1 MTYLCAFNMDNK
13 KEHKAGFVNI
23 IGLPNVGKS
32 SLINNLIEA
41 NLSIV
46 NSKSQTTRQNIKG
59 FINHPDYQI
68 ILVDTPGFIEKPAYQ
83 LQENMN
89 FCIDLAFEESDIL
102 IFVVDKYFTYPAN
115 HPLIENINKSKAQK
129 ILVINKMDLYKIEEV
144 DRMTTHYKSILND
157 IDIVYTSALKDEGKE
172 AILSKVIELLPVSPP
187 FYDKEEW
194 TDRDTRFF
202 CSEIIRERIFSTYQ
216 KEIPYSC
223 EVVIEKFSEQEDNI
237 VIEAV
242 IYVERESQKS
252 IIIGHKAE
260 KLKKISIESKEQIA
274 KFLEK
279 KIHLYT
285 FVKVL
290 ENWRNKETILNR
302 LGYISKNKA

>member
-1 MTYLCAFNMDNK
+1 MTYLCAPIMSK
-13 KEHKAGFVNI
+13 VIEHKAGFVNI

-32 SLINNLIEA
+32 SLINSLIDA

-46 NSKSQTTRQNIKG
+46 NSKSQTTRQNIRG
-59 FINHPDYQI
+59 FINTPEYQI

-102 IFVVDKYFTYPAN
+102 IFVVDKYFVYTAD
-115 HPLIENINKSKAQK
+115 HPLIQNINKSKAHK
-129 ILVINKMDLYKIEEV
+129 ILVINKMDLYVIQEV
-144 DRMTTHYKSILND
+144 ERMTEHYKKILNN
-157 IDIVYTSALKDEGKE
+157 IDISYTSALKDEGREGLISK
-172 AILSKVIELLPVSPP
+172 ILEHLPVSPP
-187 FYDKEEW
+187 FFDKDEW

-202 CSEIIRERIFSTYQ
+202 CSEILREKIFSNYQ

-223 EVVIEKFSEQEDNI
+223 EVVIEKFSEKEDNI
-237 VIEAV
+237 VIEAI

-252 IIIGHKAE
+252 IIIGHNAE
-260 KLKKISIESKEQIA
+260 KLKKISIEAKEHIA
-274 KFLEK
+274 KFLDK

-290 ENWRNKETILNR
+290 DNWRNKEVILNR
-302 LGYISKNKA
+302 LGYTTNNKK